1 VSSLYPYE
9 NRPKKIVSV
18 IGGLGGKDI
27 TESDFV
33 SIIDYMKGSDSK
45 TPLYLF
51 GQEDQRAFQK
61 IQEIANVKKEMP
73 SS

>member
-1 VSSLYPYE
+1 
-9 NRPKKIVSV
+9 V

-27 TESDFV
+27 TESDFM
-33 SIIDYMKGSDSK
+33 SIIEYMKNCDSK

-51 GQEDQRAFQK
+51 DQEDQRAFQRV
-61 IQEIANVKKEMP
+61 QQIANVKKEVA